1 LQSLALAG
9 ITKERIFRRASKM
22 KDLFGFELRQQRV
35 TCNAC
40 GAAFMRRR
48 TNHRYCCDKCRIRK
62 FYQHVRAEEKVIDA
76 KIDELMRR
84 EARL

>member
-1 LQSLALAG
+1 
-9 ITKERIFRRASKM
+9 M